1 MIQEVNLLLHTV
13 KKGTRDWQTYAV
25 SFRDDGSFLATLE
38 RVTEKKLLEKLR
50 LLLPKDVQ
58 RDSTID
64 VMRWE
69 SIEGNAD
76 HRTNPK
82 SGIF

>member
-1 MIQEVNLLLHTV
+1 VIQEVNLLLHTV
-13 KKGTRDWQTYAV
+13 KEGTRGWQTYAV
-25 SFRDDGSFLATLE
+25 SFRDDGGFMAMLKSI
-38 RVTEKKLLEKLR
+38 TEKKLLEKLR

-64 VMRWE
+64 VVRWE